1 MSSEEFFMYLTIGL
15 IIVVPLSARVYRYF
29 AARQIQ
35 RTLQEQL
42 GSRPSEPKE
51 GAEKRGSYR

>member
-35 RTLQEQL
+35 RTLQEQF